1 MTIGE
6 MKNQKMA
13 NGSARGNNKVFD
25 SLARKDVSDIDPS
38 YKVFLENLIEDGSA
52 YLFHMPNGDHGL
64 PAFVR
69 YEEDDMSYGGTNA
82 RDGTKVPNKL
92 PHTSRGGPNV
102 KRLDQT
108 SGRAF
113 DDVGHSFLPRTS
125 SLKKNT
131 SEVDESYAEFLSL
144 LKIKD
149 GFMVLELEPG
159 VTVVYEQ
166 EEETPPGYDE
176 LRTLVMSERGID
188 GPAPDNLYSQDLICT
203 DEHGRVPC
211 TESSDFN
218 ACEDCEEAPLALS
231 CGAPSTFDEKLDS
244 VLSRPYD
251 QNEYEELTRK
261 ATDQKPVSRLRQ
273 LRSGSK
279 RYATGFVGL
288 SYLDHY
294 PDLAKQIDTA
304 DTNERRLNLLRKFF
318 FWLENL
324 CHDGAHMPWV
334 PKGLACDPIAT
345 DD

>member
-1 MTIGE
+1 
-6 MKNQKMA
+6 MKKQKMA
-13 NGSARGNNKVFD
+13 NGPSHDKNKVFA
-25 SLARKDVSDIDPS
+25 SLTRKDVSDIDPS
-38 YKVFLENLIEDGSA
+38 YKIFLENLIEDGSV
-52 YLFHMPNGDHGL
+52 YVFHMPNGDHGL
-64 PAFVR
+64 PASVR
-69 YEEDDMSYGGTNA
+69 YEEDDMSYGGVNV
-82 RDGTKVPNKL
+82 RDGTNVPQKL
-92 PHTSRGGPNV
+92 PHTSRGGANV

-108 SGRAF
+108 SGAV
-113 DDVGHSFLPRTS
+113 DVNAGHSFLPRTLS
-125 SLKKNT
+125 VKKNT

-144 LKIKD
+144 MKIKD

-176 LRTLVMSERGID
+176 LRTLVMSEHGID
-188 GPAPDNLYSQDLICT
+188 GPAPDNLHGQDLICT
-203 DEHGRVPC
+203 DEHGLVPC

-218 ACEDCEEAPLALS
+218 ASEDSEEAPIALS

-244 VLSRPYD
+244 ILSQPYD
-251 QNEYEELTRK
+251 QNEYQELMRK
-261 ATDQKPVSRLRQ
+261 ATDQKPVSRQRQ

-279 RYATGFVGL
+279 RYATGFIGL

-304 DTNERRLNLLRKFF
+304 DTDERRLNLLRKFF

-324 CHDGAHMPWV
+324 CHDGAHMPWI
-334 PKGLACDPIAT
+334 PKALACNPIAT

>member
-1 MTIGE
+1 

-13 NGSARGNNKVFD
+13 NRPSRDNNKVFA
-25 SLARKDVSDIDPS
+25 SLTRKDDSDIDPS
-38 YKVFLENLIEDGSA
+38 YKIFLENLIEDGSA
-52 YLFHMPNGDHGL
+52 YVFHMPNGDHGL
-64 PAFVR
+64 PASIR
-69 YEEDDMSYGGTNA
+69 YEEDVMPYGAANA
-82 RDGTKVPNKL
+82 RDGTNVPKKL

-102 KRLDQT
+102 DRLDQT
-108 SGRAF
+108 SGSA
-113 DDVGHSFLPRTS
+113 VNVNAGHSFLPRTS
-125 SLKKNT
+125 SVKKNT
-131 SEVDESYAEFLSL
+131 SDVDESYAEFLSL
-144 LKIKD
+144 MKIKD

-176 LRTLVMSERGID
+176 LRTVVMSERGID
-188 GPAPDNLYSQDLICT
+188 RPAPDNLHGRDSICT
-203 DEHGRVPC
+203 DEHGVVPC
-211 TESSDFN
+211 TESSDFE
-218 ACEDCEEAPLALS
+218 ACEDCEEEPLALS

-244 VLSRPYD
+244 VLSQPYD
-251 QNEYEELTRK
+251 QNEYEELMRK
-261 ATDQKPVSRLRQ
+261 ATDQKPVSRQRQ

-279 RYATGFVGL
+279 RYPTGFVGL

-324 CHDGAHMPWV
+324 CHDGAHMPWI
-334 PKGLACDPIAT
+334 PKALACNPIAP